1 VGRAARRA
9 GRDLARRRT
18 SLNGSGDPAGTRT
31 LAAALLRRAVAGE
44 IAAPAHLRIL
54 DGPMA
59 GRRLP
64 LGEEETLGRGA
75 GATLRLPDPAA
86 SRLHLVLRVAR
97 GSAEAQDLGSKN
109 GAEVNGRRLG
119 RRRRRLRSGDV
130 LSLGSTRLALEI
142 DAPGPAAPGA
152 RAGARRGLPAAAAL
166 LLAAGAAALLGL
178 LG

>member
-1 VGRAARRA
+1 MGRAARPAR
-9 GRDLARRRT
+9 RDLARGRAP
-18 SLNGSGDPAGTRT
+18 LNRPGDPAGTRT

-86 SRLHLVLRVAR
+86 SRMHLRLRVSR
-97 GSAEAQDLGSKN
+97 GSAEVRDLGSKN
-109 GAEVNGRRLG
+109 GAGVNGRRLG
-119 RRRRRLRSGDV
+119 RRGRRLRPGDV
-130 LSLGSTRLALEI
+130 LSLGSTRLAFEI
-142 DAPGPAAPGA
+142 DAPPGPGPRRPPPRRGIPAAG
-152 RAGARRGLPAAAAL
+152 AL
-166 LLAAGAAALLGL
+166 LLAAGAALLLGL

>member
-1 VGRAARRA
+1 M
-9 GRDLARRRT
+9 T
-18 SLNGSGDPAGTRT
+18 GDPAGTRT
-31 LAAALLRRAVAGE
+31 LAAALLRRAAAGE
-44 IAAPAHLRIL
+44 VDSPAHLRIL

-75 GATLRLPDPAA
+75 GATLHLADPAA
-86 SRLHLVLRVAR
+86 SRLHLALRVSR
-97 GSAEAQDLGSKN
+97 GSAEARDLGSKN

-130 LSLGSTRLALEI
+130 LSLGSTRLAIEI
-142 DAPGPAAPGA
+142 DAPRGPRARQPTPRRGIPAAG
-152 RAGARRGLPAAAAL
+152 AL
-166 LLAAGAAALLGL
+166 LLAAGAALLLGL